1 MYLRHKIVTAVM
13 ALSVFTASAAGTGAL
28 ASDDGNKKNA
38 SPAEPDVAVVMP
50 DKPEGREA
58 VKHCPSLS
66 YGFEIVRRSRKM
78 KKTSATSDVT
88 FSHADF
94 EEFCGGGVRTVT
106 VTSLPPAE
114 EGVLKLGALDVFEG
128 QRLGAELLDLLV
140 FVPSHPGSGS
150 SFTFSVNDGG
160 DVECVMYSA
169 QYGTDAPVIASDGVT
184 TVRDVI
190 RYGRLSVNACS
201 DVDFSVIKQPGHGLL
216 TLYADG
222 SFTYEPESGFTGRD
236 SFVCA
241 AEDKYGKSSDPLTV
255 TVSVLKNTSPVRYGD
270 VSGTEYE
277 YPAYVLAQRGILTG
291 QTVGGV
297 CRFEPDA
304 PVSRGDFIVMAMK
317 AAGYAPG
324 SRSSVTDAFADAAQ
338 MSEQGR
344 GYAAAA
350 VSAEVLTPEN
360 RDGTLLLRP
369 GENVTRKEAADLV
382 RALGADVKSDGDGIL
397 TRGEAALILSELI
410 GSAG

>member
-169 QYGTDAPVIASDGVT
+169 QYGMG
-184 TVRDVI
+184 
-190 RYGRLSVNACS
+190 Y
-201 DVDFSVIKQPGHGLL
+201 
-216 TLYADG
+216 
-222 SFTYEPESGFTGRD
+222 
-236 SFVCA
+236 FV
-241 AEDKYGKSSDPLTV
+241 KKSSDFGLYDNTWAGFLFMIV
-255 TVSVLKNTSPVRYGD
+255 VLVIVINNSAEGCNTSQSL
-270 VSGTEYE
+270 SGYMET
-277 YPAYVLAQRGILTG
+277 
-291 QTVGGV
+291 
-297 CRFEPDA
+297 
-304 PVSRGDFIVMAMK
+304 
-317 AAGYAPG
+317 AA
-324 SRSSVTDAFADAAQ
+324 TK
-338 MSEQGR
+338 
-344 GYAAAA
+344 
-350 VSAEVLTPEN
+350 TP
-360 RDGTLLLRP
+360 
-369 GENVTRKEAADLV
+369 
-382 RALGADVKSDGDGIL
+382 S
-397 TRGEAALILSELI
+397 
-410 GSAG
+410 